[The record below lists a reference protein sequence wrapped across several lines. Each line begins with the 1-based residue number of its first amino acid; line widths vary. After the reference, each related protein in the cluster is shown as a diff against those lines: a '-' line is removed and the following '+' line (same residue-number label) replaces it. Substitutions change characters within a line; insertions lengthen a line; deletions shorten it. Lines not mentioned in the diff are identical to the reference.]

1 MRPLARTYSSS
12 AIASCAGI
20 GCAATWRGW
29 DRTGAELAAGDG
41 ETVAATATTANA
53 EAPPIKASR

>member
-1 MRPLARTYSSS
+1 
-12 AIASCAGI
+12 
-20 GCAATWRGW
+20 
-29 DRTGAELAAGDG
+29 LAAGDG